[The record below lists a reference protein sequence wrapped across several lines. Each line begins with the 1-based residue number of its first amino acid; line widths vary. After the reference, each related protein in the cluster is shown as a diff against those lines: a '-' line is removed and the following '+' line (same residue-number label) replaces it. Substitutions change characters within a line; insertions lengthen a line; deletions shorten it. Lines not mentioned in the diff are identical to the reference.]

1 MANKWLFKSDP
12 EHYSYQDL
20 VRDKK
25 TVWDGI
31 SNNLAL
37 KHLRN
42 VRRGDEVM
50 IYHSGDERA
59 VVGLAKVLSDPYPDP
74 KLKDP
79 RLVVVDLEGRGNLP
93 RAVGLNEI
101 KKRAE
106 LKDFDLVRLPRLSV
120 MPASEKHWNAVLSL
134 AQGLTGTRVPPGRP

>member
-1 MANKWLFKSDP
+1 MAGKWLFKSDP
-12 EHYSYQDL
+12 EHYSYHDL
-20 VRDKK
+20 ARDKK

-50 IYHSGDERA
+50 IYHSGGERA
-59 VVGLAKVLSDPYPDP
+59 VVGLAEVLSDPYTDP
-74 KLKDP
+74 KKKDARLAVVEVAARGSVP
-79 RLVVVDLEGRGNLP
+79 RPITLD
-93 RAVGLNEI
+93 EI
-101 KKRAE
+101 KKHAG

-120 MPASEKHWNAVLSL
+120 MPVSEKQWKALL
-134 AQGLTGTRVPPGRP
+134 ALGKG